1 MTLPVAILAGGLGTR
16 LGNETLNKAK
26 ILIDIAG
33 KPFISRQLN
42 YLSDQGI
49 KDIVICVGHLGH
61 QIKDYI
67 GNGSKYNLK
76 VSYSEDGDQLLGTG
90 GSIKKACKIL
100 DKNFFILYGDS
111 FLPIDFSL
119 IEKAYFQE
127 TKPALMTVLKNQDN
141 WDKSNAYFNDKS
153 VSYNKK
159 NPQKNMNYID
169 YGLNVV
175 KDSIFKNFPS
185 NKPFDLADVFED
197 LSNKSLLA
205 GIEIYDRFYE
215 IGSVNGLNDTIEF
228 FKKMEKKN
236 YDL

>member
-1 MTLPVAILAGGLGTR
+1 MTLPVAILAGGLGKR
-16 LGNETLNKAK
+16 LGKKTLNKAK
-26 ILIDIAG
+26 VLIDIAG

-49 KDIVICVGHLGH
+49 KDIVICTAHLGE

-76 VSYSEDGDQLLGTG
+76 IFYSDDGDQLLGTG
-90 GSIKKACKIL
+90 GSVKKACLIL
-100 DKNFFILYGDS
+100 GENFFILYGDS

-119 IEKAYFQE
+119 VEKAFFQE
-127 TKPALMTVLKNQDN
+127 KKPALMTVLKNQDN
-141 WDKSNAYFNDKS
+141 WDKSNAHFNDKS

-185 NKPFDLADVFED
+185 NKAFDLSDIFED
-197 LSNKSLLA
+197 LSNKNLLA
-205 GIEIYDRFYE
+205 GFEIHDRFYE
-215 IGSVNGLNDTIEF
+215 IGSIKGLNDTIEF
-228 FKKMEKKN
+228 FKKKEQKV
-236 YDL
+236 

>member
-100 DKNFFILYGDS
+100 DKNFFILY
-111 FLPIDFSL
+111 
-119 IEKAYFQE
+119 
-127 TKPALMTVLKNQDN
+127 
-141 WDKSNAYFNDKS
+141 
-153 VSYNKK
+153 
-159 NPQKNMNYID
+159 
-169 YGLNVV
+169 
-175 KDSIFKNFPS
+175 
-185 NKPFDLADVFED
+185 
-197 LSNKSLLA
+197 
-205 GIEIYDRFYE
+205 
-215 IGSVNGLNDTIEF
+215 
-228 FKKMEKKN
+228 
-236 YDL
+236 

>member
-16 LGNETLNKAK
+16 LGDETLNKAK

-49 KDIVICVGHLGH
+49 KDIVICVGHQGH

-119 IEKAYFQE
+119 IEKAFFE
-127 TKPALMTVLKNQDN
+127 EKKPALMTVLKNFGQ
-141 WDKSNAYFNDKS
+141 WDKSNAYFKNKC
-153 VSYNKK
+153 VSYNKQ
-159 NPQKNMNYID
+159 NPKKDMDYID
-169 YGLNVV
+169 YGLSVV
-175 KDSIFKNFPS
+175 NNSIFDNFS
-185 NKPFDLADVFED
+185 YNNSFDIDVVFEN
-197 LSNKSLLA
+197 LSNNGLLA
-205 GIEIYDRFYE
+205 GFEVQKRFYE
-215 IGSVNGLNDTIEF
+215 IGSINGLSDTIEF
-228 FKKMEKKN
+228 FKKMEKK
-236 YDL
+236 

>member
-100 DKNFFILYGDS
+100 DENFFILYGDS

-127 TKPALMTVLKNQDN
+127 KKPALMTVLKNFGQ
-141 WDKSNAYFNDKS
+141 WDKSNAYFKNKC
-153 VSYNKK
+153 VSYNKQ
-159 NPQKNMNYID
+159 NPKKDMDYID
-169 YGLNVV
+169 YGLSVVNNSIFDNFSYNNNFDINVV
-175 KDSIFKNFPS
+175 
-185 NKPFDLADVFED
+185 FEN
-197 LSNKSLLA
+197 LSNNGLLA
-205 GIEIYDRFYE
+205 GFEVQKRFYE
-215 IGSVNGLNDTIEF
+215 IGSINGLSDTIEF
-228 FKKMEKKN
+228 FKKMEKK
-236 YDL
+236 